1 MFLLC
6 SSQVLTAI
14 APLAMGELVPVIR
27 LTCHAVAVAVH
38 MFAVSGVAAS
48 ERGFA
53 GGADFV
59 AAAIVDGLLD
69 RIPRR
74 DFVLGHGREVVDGK
88 EGQDDQRSSGFEE

>member
-38 MFAVSGVAAS
+38 MFALAGIAAM

-53 GGADFV
+53 GSADFV
-59 AAAIVDGLLD
+59 AAFIMDGSLH
-69 RIPRR
+69 RIARR
-74 DFVLGHGREVVDGK
+74 DFFLGHGREVVDGK

>member
-38 MFAVSGVAAS
+38 MFAVAGVASS
-48 ERGFA
+48 ERSLA

-59 AAAIVDGLLD
+59 AAAIVDGSLH
-69 RIPRR
+69 RFARR
-74 DFVLGHGREVVDGK
+74 DFFLGQPEK
-88 EGQDDQRSSGFEE
+88 L